1 MKSAYSSSTTL
12 HFNYP
17 WIVNCY
23 VDSADKHFT
32 YPWIVNSSI
41 YVQLD
46 ELV

>member
-1 MKSAYSSSTTL
+1 MHNAIFKLGYPWIVNCSMDNANK

-17 WIVNCY
+17 WIVN
-23 VDSADKHFT
+23 F
-32 YPWIVNSSI
+32 IM